1 VEWFGAGSD
10 ITSRKEAE
18 AALRESAARLRL
30 VVESARDYA
39 IFTID
44 PEGTVANWYPGAEAV
59 FGYAAEAIQGRN
71 VDILYTPDDRAAGVA
86 AEELE
91 QARTAGTAPD
101 VRWHVC
107 QNGERVFLEGHTTAL
122 RDTAGQLTGYLK
134 IGQNITERRRAEAAL
149 RESEERFRLF
159 VQNVQEYALFQTDR
173 DGLVTSWNPGA
184 ERLFGYTT
192 AEMLGQS
199 MERLLTPE
207 DQQARVLAREKDHVL
222 AGEHAED
229 ARWMVK
235 KDGSRFWAQWVTEP
249 VHDEMGQL
257 RGVAK
262 VLRDETDRKR
272 AEERQQLLIGE
283 LNHRVKNTLATVQAM
298 ASHTLRSTSDPQEF
312 STRFQQRLQAL
323 SRAHNQL
330 TRSSWE
336 GAEVAEIVREQLELE
351 GHGERVTAS
360 GPPAFLDAQSSLALA
375 MVLHELGTNAR
386 KYGALSVPDGR
397 LSLSWEIGRENGEA
411 RLQLEWTERGGPLVR
426 APKNSGFGMALIRM
440 SLRGVGGQTD
450 LQFDPEG
457 VRCRLDVPLGSGP
470 GEGLSRKDIRLR

>member
-1 VEWFGAGSD
+1 
-10 ITSRKEAE
+10 
-18 AALRESAARLRL
+18 
-30 VVESARDYA
+30 
-39 IFTID
+39 
-44 PEGTVANWYPGAEAV
+44 
-59 FGYAAEAIQGRN
+59 
-71 VDILYTPDDRAAGVA
+71 
-86 AEELE
+86 
-91 QARTAGTAPD
+91 
-101 VRWHVC
+101 
-107 QNGERVFLEGHTTAL
+107 
-122 RDTAGQLTGYLK
+122 
-134 IGQNITERRRAEAAL
+134 
-149 RESEERFRLF
+149 
-159 VQNVQEYALFQTDR
+159 
-173 DGLVTSWNPGA
+173 
-184 ERLFGYTT
+184 
-192 AEMLGQS
+192 
-199 MERLLTPE
+199 
-207 DQQARVLAREKDHVL
+207 
-222 AGEHAED
+222 
-229 ARWMVK
+229 
-235 KDGSRFWAQWVTEP
+235 
-249 VHDEMGQL
+249 MGQL

-351 GHGERVTAS
+351 GHRERVTAS